1 MDLEGDRLLD
11 GKLEEAFGLENLDA
25 NFNFIA
31 SMRLLGIHMN
41 FDFDFFFVGLCGL

>member
-25 NFNFIA
+25 NLDFIA
-31 SMRLLGIHMN
+31 STRLLGIHIA
-41 FDFDFFFVGLCGL
+41 FDFDFCFVGLCDL